1 MTKEDLLE
9 VMELAKKVSAEPK
22 PKKEERG
29 VLDIY
34 VDSLKAKE
42 EKEAQDRKALREF
55 YGLNDNL

>member
-9 VMELAKKVSAEPK
+9 VVELAQKVAKENP

-55 YGLNDNL
+55 YGLNYNL